1 MHRSITF
8 NDSRDEPKGW
18 ATPTNIVREENL
30 WWGEEGDLVARTAL
44 KFIYIQLD
52 KNYKL
57 FRIPSRIPIGICL
70 TAFFSFNLTG
80 AGKNNCFQLRR
91 SNPRL
96 RNFSTQKPHSQI
108 FIKKI
113 SIDPENI
120 RSPAPNTPNTN
131 KDKGLS
137 RSAWKIALC
146 SYALSAPLF
155 RLFAPIINNYLQAWK
170 TKNQ

>member
-30 WWGEEGDLVARTAL
+30 WWGEEGDLVAEPAL

-120 RSPAPNTPNTN
+120 RSPAPIFWNPITMGVSREHIR
-131 KDKGLS
+131 KKGS
-137 RSAWKIALC
+137 V
-146 SYALSAPLF
+146 
-155 RLFAPIINNYLQAWK
+155 
-170 TKNQ
+170 

>member
-1 MHRSITF
+1 MIPVMNQRVERPQQILWGK
-8 NDSRDEPKGW
+8 RIYDEEK
-18 ATPTNIVREENL
+18 REI
-30 WWGEEGDLVARTAL
+30 WWPEPAL

-155 RLFAPIINNYLQAWK
+155 RSFAPIINNYLQAWK

>member
-30 WWGEEGDLVARTAL
+30 WWGEEGDLVAEPAL

-57 FRIPSRIPIGICL
+57 FRIPSRIRIGICL

-96 RNFSTQKPHSQI
+96 RNFSTQKPHSQ
-108 FIKKI
+108 I

>member
-1 MHRSITF
+1 MIPVMNQRVERPQQILWGK
-8 NDSRDEPKGW
+8 RIYDEEK
-18 ATPTNIVREENL
+18 REI
-30 WWGEEGDLVARTAL
+30 WWPEPAL

-108 FIKKI
+108 FIKK
-113 SIDPENI
+113 NI
-120 RSPAPNTPNTN
+120 YRPWKHP
-131 KDKGLS
+131 LS
-137 RSAWKIALC
+137 RSHLLKPNNDGRFKGAHTKKRERLV
-146 SYALSAPLF
+146 SAPN
-155 RLFAPIINNYLQAWK
+155 RYLLS
-170 TKNQ
+170 

>member
-30 WWGEEGDLVARTAL
+30 WWGEEGDLVAEPAL

-96 RNFSTQKPHSQI
+96 RNFSTQKPNSQI

>member
-1 MHRSITF
+1 MVA
-8 NDSRDEPKGW
+8 EP
-18 ATPTNIVREENL
+18 
-30 WWGEEGDLVARTAL
+30 AL

-57 FRIPSRIPIGICL
+57 FRIPSRIPIGICS

-120 RSPAPNTPNTN
+120 RSTAPNTPNTN

-137 RSAWKIALC
+137 RSA
-146 SYALSAPLF
+146 
-155 RLFAPIINNYLQAWK
+155 
-170 TKNQ
+170 